1 MTESR
6 MTEQENN
13 ENRVLSFGEHL
24 YVERKK
30 QNLSIADVAKAIHL
44 SEKVIDAVER
54 SDIEQLPQ
62 PAFVKGYLNAY
73 AKYLGVSAALV
84 LEEYTRAVPHQQ
96 EADLRPR
103 SMLASEANSNSPLVK
118 MITVLLLLLMI
129 IAAVYASFSYY
140 KNAIVENDTELEQQ
154 ASFSMSETEFV
165 GQDDDVS
172 SVLDEQSNVGLNGVE
187 QEVIVVDEID
197 EVEVIP
203 PSSDVVVKDEVY
215 EPDEVTQNEVENKKP
230 INQLTVEGDD
240 HLELFASQMSWLEV
254 DDANGENLYYSLLE
268 EDQQVK
274 LSGTAPFKVFL
285 GDAPQVKI
293 KINDVSVNIE
303 KYIRSNNIA
312 HFSISVDQQ
321 QVVFH

>member
-1 MTESR
+1 VTESR

-30 QNLSIADVAKAIHL
+30 QNLSIADVAKATHL
-44 SEKVIDAVER
+44 SEKVIDAIER

-73 AKYLGVSAALV
+73 AKYLGISAAPI
-84 LEEYTRAVPHQQ
+84 LEEYAQAVPHHQ

-103 SMLASEANSNSPLVK
+103 STLASEANSNSPLVK
-118 MITVLLLLLMI
+118 MITVLLLLLMLF
-129 IAAVYASFSYY
+129 AAVYASFSYY
-140 KNAIVENDTELEQQ
+140 KNAIVENDIELDQQ
-154 ASFSMSETEFV
+154 TSFSMSDTEFV
-165 GQDDDVS
+165 DQHDGVM
-172 SVLDEQSNVGLNGVE
+172 DEQLNSDLNSAG
-187 QEVIVVDEID
+187 QEVIVVDEIE
-197 EVEVIP
+197 EVDVIEE
-203 PSSDVVVKDEVY
+203 STDVVANDEVY
-215 EPDEVTQNEVENKKP
+215 KPGEVVQNDVENKKP
-230 INQLTVEGDD
+230 VNQLTVEGDD
-240 HLELFASQMSWLEV
+240 RLELFASKMSWLEV

-268 EDQQVK
+268 EGQQVK

-312 HFSISVDQQ
+312 HFRISVDQQ

>member
-1 MTESR
+1 

-30 QNLSIADVAKAIHL
+30 QNLSVADVAKAIHL

-62 PAFVKGYLNAY
+62 PAFVKGYLKAY
-73 AKYLGVSAALV
+73 AKYLGISAAMV
-84 LEEYTRAVPHQQ
+84 LEEYTQAVPHQQ
-96 EADLRPR
+96 EADLQPR
-103 SMLASEANSNSPLVK
+103 STLAYEANSNSPLVK

-140 KNAIVENDTELEQQ
+140 KNAIVVSDTELEQQ
-154 ASFSMSETEFV
+154 ASFSMSETDFV
-165 GQDDDVS
+165 GQGDDVS
-172 SVLDEQSNVGLNGVE
+172 SVLDEQSNVGLNVVE
-187 QEVIVVDEID
+187 QEVIVVNEVDEVDEID
-197 EVEVIP
+197 VIAL
-203 PSSDVVVKDEVY
+203 SSDVVAKDEVY
-215 EPDEVTQNEVENKKP
+215 EPDEVTQNDVENKKP
-230 INQLTVEGDD
+230 INQLTAKGDD

-285 GDAPQVKI
+285 GDAPQVQI

-312 HFSISVDQQ
+312 HFRISVDQQ